1 MKSLLFKLSILFALL
16 CAFVINP
23 TLIVNAEDN
32 TTSPEFQ
39 KAVTVQ
45 IPVSCIAEGIDETFQ
60 FQCISMETY
69 RSEHQKV
76 MLDHIQLKDNENGNF
91 QVNIFYPGTYRYD
104 VSEAR
109 GTSKNIAYDETIY
122 EVDIFVS
129 ENEYGNMDTEVV
141 AFKKGA
147 EEKVDSLSFHNMAND
162 KTGAEID
169 KTENGKTEPSGK
181 ENITDVKP
189 DVKTNQKG
197 NTVKTGDTGIKRIAC
212 FLMMLILS
220 GGVILL
226 SLRIKRRGKSEN

>member
-1 MKSLLFKLSILFALL
+1 MKSLLFKHSILFALL
-16 CAFVINP
+16 FAFVINP

-32 TTSPEFQ
+32 TTSPECQ
-39 KAVTVQ
+39 KAATVQ
-45 IPVSCIAEGIDETFQ
+45 IPVSCIAEGIDDTFQ
-60 FQCISMETY
+60 FQCISMEAY
-69 RSEHQKV
+69 CAEHQQV
-76 MLDHIQLKDNENGNF
+76 VPDHIQLKDKENGSF
-91 QVNIFYPGTYRYD
+91 QVNIYYPGTYRYD

-129 ENEYGNMDTEVV
+129 ENEYGNMGTEVV

-181 ENITDVKP
+181 ENITDVKS

-212 FLMMLILS
+212 FLKMLILS